1 VVVVRTSAEERSE
14 DLATTLLSAVHEAVA
29 RPRTAAVDLLLP
41 DIDDLLGALER
52 AAPGH
57 AIGISALARLGDP
70 HVSARQA
77 DSLSQVSVHTGRPV
91 QAEEGG
97 ATQLLLQLGP
107 PDLLSSYSDAVLA
120 PLDAL
125 EARERRELLH
135 TLEEWLRAN
144 GAWEAAAAALS
155 VHRNTV
161 RNRIARV
168 GGLLGRPL
176 DADRRME
183 LWLALQA
190 RAAVLR
196 APLRPPG
203 DDGDAGRR
211 P

>member
-1 VVVVRTSAEERSE
+1 
-14 DLATTLLSAVHEAVA
+14 
-29 RPRTAAVDLLLP
+29 
-41 DIDDLLGALER
+41 
-52 AAPGH
+52 
-57 AIGISALARLGDP
+57 
-70 HVSARQA
+70 
-77 DSLSQVSVHTGRPV
+77 V

-107 PDLLSSYSDAVLA
+107 PELLASYSDAVLA

-125 EARERRELLH
+125 EARERGELLH

-144 GAWEAAAAALS
+144 GAWEVAAGRLS

-168 GGLLGRPL
+168 ASLLGRPL

-196 APLRPPG
+196 APLRPPA
-203 DDGDAGRR
+203 DEVDTPRR